1 MKKISLIMKDKKNF
15 LRIIH
20 RYLGFYLAGIMAV
33 YSISGISLIF
43 RKTDA
48 FKKVIEITQ
57 TLNPNLNLK
66 DLGKA
71 LKIKNLNVTKIN
83 DDIVYFNEG
92 KYNKATGEVVYSKKE
107 LPFFLKKMQALH
119 KATTKSPVYWLNIF
133 FGISLLFFVISSFWM
148 FLPSTSIFK
157 KGIYFSLAGILMT
170 IIILFI

>member
-1 MKKISLIMKDKKNF
+1 MKDKKNYF
-15 LRIIH
+15 RIIH

-33 YSISGISLIF
+33 YSISGVSLIF

-48 FKKVIEITQ
+48 FKKVVETTKTIS
-57 TLNPNLNLK
+57 PNLSAK
-66 DLGKA
+66 DLGST
-71 LKIKNLNVTKIN
+71 LKIKNLYVNSIEGN
-83 DDIVYFNEG
+83 IVYFDKG
-92 KYNKATGEVVYSKKE
+92 RYNKQTGEVVYSKKE
-107 LPFFLKKMQALH
+107 IPFFLKKMQTLH

-148 FLPSTSIFK
+148 FLPSTSVFK